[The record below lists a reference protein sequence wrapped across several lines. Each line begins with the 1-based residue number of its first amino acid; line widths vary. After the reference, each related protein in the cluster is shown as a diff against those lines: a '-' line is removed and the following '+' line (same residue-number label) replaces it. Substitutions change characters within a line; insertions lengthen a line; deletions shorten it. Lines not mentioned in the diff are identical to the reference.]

1 MAVPCNDPCRGI
13 AACLIVRNEIVV
25 GSRRPPQWQNGTPVS
40 SRNASIDLPPTAGS
54 VPAARHLVL
63 TLLQA
68 WDAPHD
74 RDDAALLVTE
84 LVSDVVD
91 HVQGDAVLTLEVGVS
106 DDWLRIAVV
115 DGSSSV
121 LSSGSCRWT
130 GLAGAGCGWCRPS
143 PTGGARRTIA
153 AASGCGW
160 NCGPRVGEPG
170 ADVAGPLVCRP
181 R

>member
-1 MAVPCNDPCRGI
+1 
-13 AACLIVRNEIVV
+13 L
-25 GSRRPPQWQNGTPVS
+25 S

-63 TLLQA
+63 TLLRA
-68 WDAPHD
+68 WDVPHD

-84 LVSDVVD
+84 LVSNVVD

-115 DGSSSV
+115 DGSSV
-121 LSSGSCRWT
+121 RPVVGSCRWT
-130 GLAGAGCGWCRPS
+130 GLAGAGCGWSRPS
-143 PTGGARRTIA
+143 PTGGAPRTIA
-153 AASGCGW
+153 AASGSGW
-160 NCGPRVGEPG
+160 NCDPVAGEPG
-170 ADVAGPLVCRP
+170 AAVLKDPALPTPRKLGAVPWAGLMVCRP